1 MILLWTAVVTSEKQ
15 RKEEKNGIEVSVSR
29 FPIQSDRFFSY
40 TGEPWKL
47 GTVMIV
53 LYFYSYF
60 SLWDISS

>member
-1 MILLWTAVVTSEKQ
+1 MAVVTSEKQ
-15 RKEEKNGIEVSVSR
+15 RKEEENGMEVSVSR
-29 FPIQSDRFFSY
+29 FPIQSNRSFSY

-60 SLWDISS
+60 SP

>member
-1 MILLWTAVVTSEKQ
+1 MTLSWMAVVTSEKQ
-15 RKEEKNGIEVSVSR
+15 RKEEENGMEVSVSR
-29 FPIQSDRFFSY
+29 FPIQSNRSFSY

-60 SLWDISS
+60 SP